1 MLLGYPGIDPN
12 ATNARMESA
21 LYRASG
27 AALQMMVEL
36 MSPSEVRLTPVE
48 IARQKGNKAVV
59 ALLEKFKKNP
69 EQTRLDIRRRSRS
82 RSSLSCCRPSGL
94 GGSMW
99 SSSQGSSPLHLVV
112 VAARDSAEKI
122 QSYSPWVPRLPANRL
137 DARSLSLSSL

>member
-1 MLLGYPGIDPN
+1 MLLGYPGIDPS

-69 EQTRLDIRRRSRS
+69 EQTRLDIRKTLKITEFPVVLPPERTWGQYVEFLTGELSAASGRRRSKRL
-82 RSSLSCCRPSGL
+82 RGEDPELQPL
-94 GGSMW
+94 GT
-99 SSSQGSSPLHLVV
+99 
-112 VAARDSAEKI
+112 
-122 QSYSPWVPRLPANRL
+122 
-137 DARSLSLSSL
+137 